1 MAGNRNGGK
10 KDIVHVGFSN
20 IFPDLSVHRSAMNF
34 LGFAEPAKPQAL
46 SRQRQLSGS
55 HRSSSSSSQ

>member
-34 LGFAEPAKPQAL
+34 LGFAEPLEPQAL
-46 SRQRQLSGS
+46 SLVSVSSQLSAL
-55 HRSSSSSSQ
+55 RLASQ